1 MNIGIKRIAEDI
13 AKDIIDET
21 VEYLDEDAT
30 LEDVEEY
37 AMELVP
43 ERTGF
48 TYYHEAWEFVTMDPD
63 FCEEAF
69 ISFGMDADSILR
81 SHGLNGLITAMAEY
95 GLWQAVN
102 ECVWDDISKARAIEA
117 EA

>member
-1 MNIGIKRIAEDI
+1 MNIGIRRMAEDI
-13 AKDIIDET
+13 AKDIIGEA
-21 VEYLDEDAT
+21 VHYLDEDAT

-37 AMELVP
+37 AMEVVP
-43 ERTGF
+43 ERIQF
-48 TYYHEAWEFVTMDPD
+48 TFHDEAWEFVTMDPAY
-63 FCEEAF
+63 CEEAF
-69 ISFGMDADSILR
+69 MDFGMSADEVLR
-81 SHGLNGLITAMAEY
+81 HHGLNGLIMTMAEY